1 MKNKKSM
8 LLFIV
13 FAILIICLATII
25 VIFNKSNDNDYKEI
39 SYSEYKELVNDKKT
53 FILYVHQTG
62 CSHCNT
68 FSPILKKVVRNNE
81 INNCYGLNLSDMT
94 KDELIEFSSSVSVSG
109 TPTTIF
115 FFDGIEDEYDHV
127 VGVKSE
133 KVLTNKFRNKG
144 FIK

>member
-1 MKNKKSM
+1 MKDKKSM
-8 LLFIV
+8 LLFIAL
-13 FAILIICLATII
+13 FIFIIFLATIV
-25 VIFNKSNDNDYKEI
+25 VIFNKNNDNDYKEI

-62 CSHCNT
+62 CSHCNSFAPT
-68 FSPILKKVVRNNE
+68 LKKVVRNNK
-81 INNCYGLNLSDMT
+81 IDNCYGLNLSDMT
-94 KDELIEFSSSVSVSG
+94 ENEYIEFSSSVSVSG

-115 FFDGIEDEYDHV
+115 FFNGIEDEYDHV
-127 VGVKSE
+127 VGVKTE